1 MAEIAAPAT
10 AGRMVRFFWQPLGI
24 DDPAVPKTRGYARAA
39 AVILIG
45 SAWPPMA
52 LVLAM

>member
-1 MAEIAAPAT
+1 V
-10 AGRMVRFFWQPLGI
+10 VRLFRQPLGI
-24 DDPAVPKTRGYARAA
+24 DGHALPKTRGYARAA

-45 SAWPPMA
+45 STWPPTA